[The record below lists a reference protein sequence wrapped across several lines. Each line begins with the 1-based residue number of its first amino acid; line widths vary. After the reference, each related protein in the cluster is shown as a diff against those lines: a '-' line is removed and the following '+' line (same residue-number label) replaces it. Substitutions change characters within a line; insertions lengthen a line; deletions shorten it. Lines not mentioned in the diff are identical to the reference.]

1 MLLLAVEPFVQRV
14 EGMLRPVVQLVQER
28 LSATVQASKMPA
40 AKLEEVRK
48 AFGGS
53 LYAVEGSGELL
64 STLLG
69 PELDVTD
76 PQFDWSVL
84 LYNL

>member
-1 MLLLAVEPFVQRV
+1 MVLPAVEPFVQRV
-14 EGMLRPVVQLVQER
+14 EDMLRPVVQLVQER

-53 LYAVEGSGELL
+53 LYAMEGSGELL
-64 STLLG
+64 SKLLG
-69 PELDVTD
+69 PEPEAMD
-76 PQFDWSVL
+76 PQFDWSVPL
-84 LYNL
+84 LNL